1 MKIFRT
7 GLVIFAVV
15 SFWGGRGVF
24 ASPAKGTSA
33 EAAAI
38 LKNHPPAG
46 WISHYLGDDRY
57 KIAGHVWKVVST
69 QRDKYFHRPDCPEML
84 RQPAGIVIGFPSVA
98 SALEA
103 GYLPDPHCN
112 PAASATA
119 INIGGAVSNHAQ
131 RIQLSDGSSVTL
143 PAGWR
148 KVQSQKISNKYIS
161 ASIDS
166 FAPGKSLDSGAAII
180 TFDFPGAGNRTETL
194 TAAKAK
200 EYMSMY
206 NNSGYVNSAIPRSRN
221 EMNIKDVTY
230 KGMRGVVMTPK
241 TKKNGDGIFYMVQ
254 KGSRLYVVAVGGDK
268 GIPKGAQTIINSYQP
283 R

>member
-1 MKIFRT
+1 MKIVKT
-7 GLVIFAVV
+7 GLVLYVV
-15 SFWGGRGVF
+15 TCFLSAHGIF

-57 KIAGHVWKVVST
+57 KIAGHVWRVVST
-69 QRDKYFHRPDCPEML
+69 QRDKYFHRPNCPEML
-84 RQPAGIVIGFPSVA
+84 AQPPDIVIGFPSVA

-112 PAASATA
+112 PTASDTP
-119 INIGGAVSNHAQ
+119 INIGGAVSTRAQ
-131 RIQLSDGSSVTL
+131 QIRLSDGSTVTL
-143 PAGWR
+143 PVGWR
-148 KVQSQKISNKYIS
+148 KVQSQKINNKIVS

-166 FAPGKSLDSGAAII
+166 FAPGKSLDSGASII
-180 TFDFPGAGNRTETL
+180 SVDFPSGGNTQTL

-200 EYMSMY
+200 EYMSLY
-206 NNSGYVNSAIPRSRN
+206 NRSGYVNSAIPSTHDD
-221 EMNIKDVTY
+221 MNIRDTTY
-230 KGMRGVVMTPK
+230 KGMQGVIMTPK
-241 TKKNGDGIFYMVQ
+241 TKDKGDGIFYMVQ
-254 KGSRLYVVAVGGDK
+254 KGSHLYIVAVGGNK
-268 GIPKGAQTIINSYQP
+268 GIPKGAQTIIDSYQP

>member
-1 MKIFRT
+1 MIKTIKT
-7 GLVIFAVV
+7 GLFLFLFAG
-15 SFWGGRGVF
+15 FF
-24 ASPAKGTSA
+24 AARCAFAGPAKGTSA

-46 WISHYLGDDRY
+46 WIGHYLGDDRY

-69 QRDKYFHRPDCPEML
+69 QNDKYFHRPDCPEML
-84 RQPAGIVIGFPSVA
+84 RRSPNNVIGFPSVA

-103 GYLPDPHCN
+103 GYLPDPHCRPEEN
-112 PAASATA
+112 GTA
-119 INIGGAVSNHAQ
+119 VNAGGSISTRAQ

-148 KVQSQKISNKYIS
+148 KVRSQNIKSKYIS
-161 ASIDS
+161 ATIDS

-180 TFDFPGAGNRTETL
+180 TFDFPGGDSTPL
-194 TAAKAK
+194 TAAKAT

-206 NNSGYVNSAIPRSRN
+206 NNSGYVNSAIPRTKN
-221 EMNIKDVTY
+221 EMNVRDITY
-230 KGMRGVVMTPK
+230 KGMQGVLMTPK
-241 TKKNGDGIFYMVQ
+241 TKAHGDGMFYMV
-254 KGSRLYVVAVGGDK
+254 KRGSRLYVVAVGGDK
-268 GIPKGAQTIINSYQP
+268 DIPSGAKTIINSYQP

>member
-1 MKIFRT
+1 MKILKI
-7 GLVIFAVV
+7 GIVVVAVACIFAI
-15 SFWGGRGVF
+15 RGTF

-84 RQPAGIVIGFPSVA
+84 RQSAGIVIGFPSA
-98 SALEA
+98 AAALEA

-112 PAASATA
+112 PVASETS
-119 INIGGAVSNHAQ
+119 INIGGAVFSQAKQ
-131 RIQLSDGSSVTL
+131 VQLSDGSSVTI
-143 PAGWR
+143 PGGWR
-148 KVQSQKISNKYIS
+148 KVHSQNIHTKYF
-161 ASIDS
+161 SITSDS

-180 TFDFPGAGNRTETL
+180 TFDFPGGGSQQL

-200 EYMSMY
+200 EYMSLY
-206 NNSGYVNSAIPRSRN
+206 NRSGYVNSAIPNTRDQ
-221 EMNIKDVTY
+221 MDVRDITY
-230 KGMRGVVMTPK
+230 KGMKGVVMTPK
-241 TKKNGDGIFYMVQ
+241 KKDKGNAIFYMVQ
-254 KGSRLYVVAVGGDK
+254 KGSRMYIVAAGGDK
-268 GIPKGAQTIINSYQP
+268 GIPQGAKTIINSYQP

>member
-1 MKIFRT
+1 MKTFKI
-7 GLVIFAVV
+7 GILVFAMT
-15 SFWGGRGVF
+15 SFLAAHHTF

-84 RQPAGIVIGFPSVA
+84 RQSASIVIGFPSAA
-98 SALEA
+98 SAMEA
-103 GYLPDPHCN
+103 GYLPDPHCR

-119 INIGGAVSNHAQ
+119 INIGGAVATHAQ
-131 RIQLSDGSSVTL
+131 QIRLSDGKSTVTL

-148 KVQSQKISNKYIS
+148 KVSSQKIQSKYIS
-161 ASIDS
+161 ATIDS
-166 FAPGKSLDSGAAII
+166 FAPGKSLDSGASII
-180 TFDFPGAGNRTETL
+180 TFDIPGGDSETL
-194 TAAKAK
+194 SAAKAK
-200 EYMSMY
+200 QYITMY
-206 NNSGYVNSAIPRSRN
+206 DRSGYVNSAIPRTKKDVNVR
-221 EMNIKDVTY
+221 DVTY
-230 KGMRGVVMTPK
+230 KGMKGVVMTPK
-241 TKKNGDGIFYMVQ
+241 TKKGGDAIVYLVK
-254 KGSRLYVVAVGGDK
+254 KGSRLYMVAAAGDK
-268 GIPKGAQTIINSYQP
+268 GIPKDAKTIINSYQP

>member
-1 MKIFRT
+1 MRILKT
-7 GLVIFAVV
+7 GIIVVAVA
-15 SFWGGRGVF
+15 SFLAAHSAF

-84 RQPAGIVIGFPSVA
+84 RQPPGIVIGFPSA
-98 SALEA
+98 AAALEA

-112 PAASATA
+112 PIASETS
-119 INIGGAVSNHAQ
+119 INIGGAVFSQAKKV
-131 RIQLSDGSSVTL
+131 QLSDGSSVTI
-143 PAGWR
+143 PGGWR
-148 KVQSQKISNKYIS
+148 KVHSQNIHTKYF
-161 ASIDS
+161 SITSDS
-166 FAPGKSLDSGAAII
+166 FAPGKSLDSGVAII
-180 TFDFPGAGNRTETL
+180 TFDFPGGGSQQL

-200 EYMSMY
+200 EYMSLY
-206 NNSGYVNSAIPRSRN
+206 NRSGYVNSAIPNTRDQ
-221 EMNIKDVTY
+221 MDVRDTTY
-230 KGMRGVVMTPK
+230 KGMKGVIMTPK
-241 TKKNGDGIFYMVQ
+241 KKDRGDAIFYMVQ
-254 KGSRLYVVAVGGDK
+254 RGSRLYVVEAGGDK
-268 GIPKGAQTIINSYQP
+268 GIPKGAKTIINSYQP